1 VILEFDDLDEINGKW
16 LGGNPYTG
24 WVMMRGR
31 PYVVFV
37 SISAS
42 LRDLL
47 SLTIV
52 EHGIGFS

>member
-1 VILEFDDLDEINGKW
+1 
-16 LGGNPYTG
+16 
-24 WVMMRGR
+24 MMRGR

-52 EHGIGFS
+52 EHDIGFS